1 MDDAKGFM
9 PDDAVIA
16 GIRKD
21 IEQYE
26 TERASAYTAVKW
38 RVPVFLAVLIVPAV
52 ILVFAFNSFA
62 DPNEQWFS
70 APHMFLYV
78 GTFAAAIFVYRA
90 AMRPATKL
98 KQSFRAH
105 VLPIVFGFIK
115 EMRYTNGA
123 RPDSFDRLPKQ
134 ATGSFNRQTFDDV
147 IAGKYEDFPFE
158 LYEAHLVQ
166 GSGKSSQ
173 TVFRGVV
180 VVFETIAPFP
190 GLLVASRRAGQVS
203 KFFRDMF
210 GTGGLQQVESGVAGL
225 DELYE
230 FRTDNPG
237 AARPLVAGRL
247 AKALQWL
254 GESWPGEPAR
264 VALEGRDGFL
274 LLPGG
279 KNFFE
284 LPGIS
289 QPLDY
294 KAHIEPMVA
303 DMVQLLATAALV
315 RKVGQPDDVQEAAKS

>member
-1 MDDAKGFM
+1 
-9 PDDAVIA
+9 
-16 GIRKD
+16 
-21 IEQYE
+21 
-26 TERASAYTAVKW
+26 
-38 RVPVFLAVLIVPAV
+38 
-52 ILVFAFNSFA
+52 
-62 DPNEQWFS
+62 
-70 APHMFLYV
+70 MF
-78 GTFAAAIFVYRA
+78 
-90 AMRPATKL
+90 K
-98 KQSFRAH
+98 
-105 VLPIVFGFIK
+105 
-115 EMRYTNGA
+115 
-123 RPDSFDRLPKQ
+123 
-134 ATGSFNRQTFDDV
+134 
-147 IAGKYEDFPFE
+147 
-158 LYEAHLVQ
+158 
-166 GSGKSSQ
+166 
-173 TVFRGVV
+173 GVV

-210 GTGGLQQVESGVAGL
+210 GTGGLEQVAVRASPASTSCMNSAPTIQALRGRWSPAG
-225 DELYE
+225 
-230 FRTDNPG
+230 
-237 AARPLVAGRL
+237 L

-315 RKVGQPDDVQEAAKS
+315 RKVGQPDDVQETAQS